1 MQKITATRVQVGM
14 TVSYQWSH
22 TERRTATVAEI
33 TRANRRIYLVDTKG
47 ERIGSQLGWAPGA
60 TLGLEEA
67 PAPAPSALDDL
78 SKIASGL
85 GLSPAELAAELAVTP
100 ETVQAWIDGTA
111 RPTEAVRVT
120 LRERVLD
127 KKDRFEKGRVA
138 LHRISTL
145 QALNV
150 ALQSPAERRIWLA
163 QRAEMRRQFAR

>member
-60 TLGLEEA
+60 SLGLEET
-67 PAPAPSALDDL
+67 PAPATSALDDL

-85 GLSPAELAAELAVTP
+85 GLSVNELAAELAVTP
-100 ETVQAWIDGTA
+100 ATVQSWIDGTA
-111 RPTEAVRVT
+111 RPAEAVRAT
-120 LRERVLD
+120 LRARVLD

-150 ALQSPAERRIWLA
+150 ALQSPSERATWLA
-163 QRAEMRRQFAR
+163 NRTKLRAQFAR